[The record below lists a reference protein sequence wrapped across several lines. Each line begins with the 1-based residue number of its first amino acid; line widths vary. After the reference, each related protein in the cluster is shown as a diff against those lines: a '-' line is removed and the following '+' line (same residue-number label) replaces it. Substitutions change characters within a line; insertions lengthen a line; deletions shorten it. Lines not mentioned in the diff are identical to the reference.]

1 MSTWIVLADGKHAR
15 IYERLAPTAKLRA
28 VLAQDLV
35 AEDEHGF
42 ARDLGTDR
50 PGRTFDPG
58 SGTPHAMEPRSDPH
72 ERSKA
77 AFAKRVAA
85 LLDEA
90 VEKKRCANL
99 VLIAPPVVLFDCD
112 AVANVRVPA
121 FAVWGDRDEFGTLGA
136 FERRYPDASPRL
148 ETLEIQGTDHFFR
161 GRTPELEAKVH
172 AWAERSLQHA

>member
-1 MSTWIVLADGKHAR
+1 MPTWIVLADGKHAR
-15 IYERLAPTAKLRA
+15 IYERLAPSAKLRA

-50 PGRTFDPG
+50 PGRAFDPG

-99 VLIAPPVVLFDCD
+99 VLIAPPKMLGILRAELGAAALACVIASAGKDLLKTPIAELPAHVDQVMAGHRVVL
-112 AVANVRVPA
+112 
-121 FAVWGDRDEFGTLGA
+121 
-136 FERRYPDASPRL
+136 
-148 ETLEIQGTDHFFR
+148 
-161 GRTPELEAKVH
+161 
-172 AWAERSLQHA
+172 